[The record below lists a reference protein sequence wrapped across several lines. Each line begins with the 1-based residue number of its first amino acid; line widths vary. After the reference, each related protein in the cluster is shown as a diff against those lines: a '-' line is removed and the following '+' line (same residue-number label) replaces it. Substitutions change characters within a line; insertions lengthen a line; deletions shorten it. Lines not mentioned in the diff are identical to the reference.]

1 MGQGGDF
8 FVEPQGLV
16 KIPLGNGLGHGLGIQ
31 LQRTCGTTVGG
42 LFMDTQMLPGFQFLF
57 GKHPL
62 LPVNMGGGP
71 FFQDHG
77 ITSSEIANREAVPR
91 LSIAVQRIKNSKRM
105 FPAFP

>member
-16 KIPLGNGLGHGLGIQ
+16 KIPLGNGQGHGLGIQ
-31 LQRTCGTTVGG
+31 LQRTSGTTVGR
-42 LFMDTQMLPGFQFLF
+42 LFMDTQMLPGFQLLL

-62 LPVNMGGGP
+62 LPVNMGRSP

-91 LSIAVQRIKNSKRM
+91 LSIAAQRIKNLERIFS
-105 FPAFP
+105 